1 MPPRVRGG
9 SAIAAGAEPSRAAE
23 LALASVL
30 RLSPR
35 TLPGRAALKAA
46 IAARRWLVR
55 HGDPLVRYR
64 VGDYELVLPLSHDL
78 PIYRND
84 HPGYDSALGRL
95 ASLASE
101 KYPDL
106 AAVDV
111 GANVGDTAAV
121 IRSGAP
127 GAPVLAIEGHPR
139 FFDLLQRNAAQFDP
153 RLDLERTLVGHR
165 TTRVPAVFRKRAG
178 TAQLRIGR
186 GHEVEVETLSAV
198 LGRHPRYAA
207 AKLLKVDTDGYDWA
221 ILRAES
227 DLLARLRPVV
237 HLEYDPHLM
246 SEDDHE
252 VLPVLRAVG
261 YARALVYE
269 NTGEYA
275 YAIDLADAAALVEL
289 RRRYTGFGGAR
300 YADLAVFHDEDA
312 DLAVRAEQREL
323 RA

>member
-1 MPPRVRGG
+1 
-9 SAIAAGAEPSRAAE
+9 
-23 LALASVL
+23 VL

-46 IAARRWLVR
+46 IAARRWLVS
-55 HGDPLVRYR
+55 HGDPLVRHR
-64 VGDYELVLPLSHDL
+64 MGDYELLLPLSHDL
-78 PIYRND
+78 PFYRKD
-84 HPGYDSALGRL
+84 HPEYESALGRL

-111 GANVGDTAAV
+111 GANVGDTAAA

-127 GAPVLAIEGHPR
+127 GAALLAIEGHPR
-139 FFDLLQRNAAQFDP
+139 FFDLLERNAAQFDP
-153 RLDLERTLVGHR
+153 PLDLERTLVGQE
-165 TTRVPAVFRKRAG
+165 TTRVQAVFRKRAG

-186 GHEVEVETLSAV
+186 GHEVAVETLSAV
-198 LGRHPRYAA
+198 LERHPRYAA
-207 AKLLKVDTDGYDWA
+207 AKLLKLDTDGPDWS
-221 ILRAES
+221 ILRAER
-227 DLLARLRPVV
+227 DLLARVHPVV
-237 HLEYDPHLM
+237 HVEYDPHVM

-252 VLPVLRAVG
+252 VLPALAAVG
-261 YARALVYE
+261 YGRALVYE

-275 YAIDLADAAALVEL
+275 DAIDLADAAALAEL

-300 YADLAVFHDEDA
+300 YADLALFHAEDR
-312 DLAVRAEQREL
+312 DLAVRAEQRER